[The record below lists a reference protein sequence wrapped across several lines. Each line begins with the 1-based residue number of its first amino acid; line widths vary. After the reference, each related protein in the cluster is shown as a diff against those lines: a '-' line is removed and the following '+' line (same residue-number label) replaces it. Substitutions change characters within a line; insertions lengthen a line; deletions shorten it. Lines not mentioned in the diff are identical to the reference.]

1 MDRVEIGGGG
11 QLQITWQ
18 EMNIYGGL
26 DTLDRDSNL
35 PPLLRARRQCYQVRM
50 LPQKREQSV

>member
-1 MDRVEIGGGG
+1 MDRVGVGGGG

-18 EMNIYGGL
+18 EMNIYGGS
-26 DTLDRDSNL
+26 DTLDRDSKL

-50 LPQKREQSV
+50 LPQKREQ